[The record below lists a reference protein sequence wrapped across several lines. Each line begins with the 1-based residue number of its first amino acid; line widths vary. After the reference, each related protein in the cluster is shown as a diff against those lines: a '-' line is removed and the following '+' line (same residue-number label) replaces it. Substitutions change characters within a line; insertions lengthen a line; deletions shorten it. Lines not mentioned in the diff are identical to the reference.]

1 MIISNSHKF
10 IFIHIL
16 KTAGTTITLALDSF
30 LRWNDIALGG
40 TSFGEKLNV
49 LYKER
54 FGLLKHSTALQIKGV
69 VGEAVWSSYF
79 SFTFVRHPYTRMV
92 SFYIWL
98 EQSIARASSDAAL
111 WSWPTTQAF
120 LESRS
125 FSDFIRNEKFLR
137 SMAARPQ
144 IEWLEDSEGRRIV
157 DFVGR
162 FENLEEGCRIIEE
175 RVGLRLESIGH
186 HNPSDGR
193 RHPADILSAEADYAH
208 LHDIQRRDFE
218 CLGYDSEFRFCPR
231 S

>member
-16 KTAGTTITLALDSF
+16 KTAGTSITSLIEPVLS
-30 LRWNDIALGG
+30 WNDLVIGG
-40 TSFGEKLNV
+40 TPFGEHIQPA
-49 LYKER
+49 YRER
-54 FGLLKHSTALQIKGV
+54 FGLHKHFTALEIKGV

-79 SFTFVRHPYTRMV
+79 SFTFVRHPYSRMV
-92 SFYIWL
+92 SFYTWL
-98 EQSIARASSDAAL
+98 EQSIGRAPSDAAL

-162 FENLEEGCRIIEE
+162 FENLEEGCRVIEE

-193 RHPADILSAEADYAH
+193 RHLAEILSAEEDYAY

-218 CLGYDSEFRFCPR
+218 CLGYDPEFRFCLCL
-231 S
+231 